1 MPTKIEKIFLV
12 SDIIGSED
20 VAIICCYNL
29 CLLRKEYLSAAVN
42 GVSRS
47 PQILYTTKRD
57 FFQLNCIRSD
67 Q

>member
-47 PQILYTTKRD
+47 P
-57 FFQLNCIRSD
+57 
-67 Q
+67 